1 MALLPRKG
9 KIAVLELF
17 GVIGNTIRPSR
28 YVPLLEEVRKSRRMR
43 GLVLDVDS
51 PGGAAAASAELH
63 AAVKRVA
70 EEKPV
75 VAYIR
80 GTGASGAYYLSC
92 AAHRIVAMPDALVG
106 SIGVIAMRPILTE
119 LLQRIGVGTAVYKSG
134 RLKDMFQPW
143 RAPTPEE
150 EEKVQ
155 ALLDDVYGGFIG
167 AVAQGRGLEEE
178 RVRELATGEV
188 FTGRQAQPLGLV
200 DQLGDM
206 NAALEVA
213 SEMGRVP
220 RRVQTLRLRRPFL
233 RRLFGGIAEEFAQTL
248 AEEVELR
255 LQGRVL
261 M

>member
-1 MALLPRKG
+1 MGVLPRRG
-9 KIAVLELF
+9 RIAVLELF

-28 YVPLLEEVRKSRRMR
+28 YVPLLEAVRRSRRVKA
-43 GLVLDVDS
+43 LVLDVDS

-63 AAVKRVA
+63 AGIMRVA
-70 EEKPV
+70 AEKPV
-75 VAYIR
+75 IAYIR

-106 SIGVIAMRPILTE
+106 SIGVIALRPIVTE
-119 LLQRIGVGTAVYKSG
+119 LLQRIGVSTAVYKSG

-155 ALLDDVYGGFIG
+155 AVLDDVYGGFIG
-167 AVAQGRGLEEE
+167 AVAQGRGLEEG

-188 FTGRQAQPLGLV
+188 FTGRQAQGLGLV
-200 DQLGDM
+200 DRLGDM
-206 NAALEVA
+206 EAALEAA

-220 RRVQTLRLRRPFL
+220 RRVQTLRLHRPFL
-233 RRLFGGIAEEFAQTL
+233 RRLFYGMAEELAQTL

-255 LQGRVL
+255 LQSRVL
-261 M
+261 T